1 MDTLTLQQVL
11 QAHTVTTGDPGGSK
25 RAAFRKALHAAVQ
38 GECATCGTLT
48 TLDGNRD
55 SDDYANIG
63 HVRGGVQG
71 SKSNIRPGC
80 VFLQCRSC
88 NMAQGDLGL
97 IETGDV
103 QALVNV
109 GACPAVIDIRAVAH
123 SIHTRED
130 RSAQRAARGMSF

>member
-1 MDTLTLQQVL
+1 MDTLTLTQVL
-11 QAHTVTTGDPGGSK
+11 AAHNVTTGDPGGSK
-25 RAAFRKALHAAVQ
+25 RAAFRKALHAAVA
-38 GECATCGTLT
+38 GECATCGTIT

-88 NMAQGDLGL
+88 NMAQGDLDL

-103 QALVNV
+103 EALVNM
-109 GACPAVIDIRAVAH
+109 GAFPAVIDIRSIAH
-123 SIHTRED
+123 TVHVRED
-130 RSAQRAARGMSF
+130 RSAKRNARGMSF